1 MHLRVNMALMGLLLV
16 VVLAACGGDNGTA
29 GNNNSNQKATA
40 TTASSTP
47 GASSGA
53 CVAPTGNASA
63 SAYNTVPNQS
73 EASYSVQEQ
82 FLNRDLPND
91 AVGKTKSVQG
101 SFLLTSGAQPVINHL
116 KMTVD
121 LRTLTSDEQR
131 RDNSIKDRWLESNT
145 YPNAV
150 FEAKDVKVPSG
161 SGEVTFDMTGNMTI
175 HNVTR
180 QETFKVTGKL
190 SGDTITGKATTNI
203 LMKNYGFDAPTISG
217 ILTVKDGVAVTLN
230 FTAQKGN
237 CAQYLS

>member
-1 MHLRVNMALMGLLLV
+1 MHLRVNIALMGLLLV
-16 VVLAACGGDNGTA
+16 AVLAACGGDNGTA
-29 GNNNSNQKATA
+29 GNNSNQKATA
-40 TTASSTP
+40 TTASST
-47 GASSGA
+47 SGA
-53 CVAPTGNASA
+53 CVAPTGNASASA

-101 SFLLTSGAQPVINHL
+101 SFLLISGAQPVINNL

-161 SGEVTFDMTGNMTI
+161 QGEVTFNMTGNMTI
-175 HNVTR
+175 HGVTR

-237 CAQYLS
+237 CAQYL